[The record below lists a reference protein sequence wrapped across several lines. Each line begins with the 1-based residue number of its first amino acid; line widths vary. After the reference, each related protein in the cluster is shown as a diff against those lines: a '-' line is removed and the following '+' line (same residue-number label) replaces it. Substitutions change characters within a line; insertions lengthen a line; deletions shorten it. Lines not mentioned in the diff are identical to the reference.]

1 MQEKDS
7 SVSLKTKRESE
18 VKSTEVSI
26 WTERM
31 KSALANGVKGGKW
44 YSLINKV
51 YEVNTLEISSE
62 EVLRN
67 RGSSGVDGVTVE
79 IFRRNKARYLDE
91 IEKSLREG
99 NYKPSAIR
107 RVEIPKGDGKTRPLG
122 IPTVK
127 DRIVQMAVKKVIEPI
142 FEAEFLDMSYGFRPG
157 RGCKDALREVD
168 KLIKAGNTW
177 VVDVDLKSFFD
188 SIPHESLLVE
198 VKRRITDGRII
209 GLIEGWLKQ
218 DVLKGMETWKPTQ
231 GTPQGGVISPL
242 LANIYLHPLDVRM
255 KELGYKMV
263 RYADDVVVLCENEES
278 ASQALKDVERWVE
291 GNGLSLN
298 TEKTQKG
305 NCSEEGK
312 GISFLGYVFEC
323 GKRYVRS
330 KSLKAV
336 RRKVKEKTPRKSGKS
351 LQSVIATI
359 NPILKGWYEYFK
371 HAHRNTFQAM
381 DDYVRRRLRAML
393 RRHEKKNRGFGANLN
408 DHTKWKNSFF
418 AKHGLFTMKEARA

>member
-1 MQEKDS
+1 MQDKDS
-7 SVSLKTKRESE
+7 AVLVTTKRESE
-18 VKSTEVSI
+18 EKSSKASI

-51 YEVNTLEISSE
+51 IERNTLEISSE

-67 RGSSGVDGVTVE
+67 RGASGVDGVTVE
-79 IFRRNKARYLDE
+79 KFRMNKAKYLDE

-99 NYKPSAIR
+99 SYEPSAIR
-107 RVEIPKGDGKTRPLG
+107 RVEIPKGDGKLRPLG
-122 IPTVK
+122 IPTLK

-142 FEAEFLDMSYGFRPG
+142 FEAEFLDTSYGFRPG

-168 KLIKAGNTW
+168 KLIKAGSTW

-188 SIPHESLLVE
+188 SIPHERLLAE
-198 VKRRITDGRII
+198 IKKRIVDGRII
-209 GLIEGWLKQ
+209 ELIESWLKQ
-218 DVLKGMETWKPTQ
+218 DILKGIEKWKPTQ

-263 RYADDVVVLCENEES
+263 RYADDVVVLCESEES
-278 ASQALKDVERWVE
+278 ASQALKEVERWVDE
-291 GNGLSLN
+291 NGLSLN
-298 TEKTQKG
+298 TDKTQKG
-305 NCSEEGK
+305 NCSEKGK

-323 GKRYVRS
+323 GNRYVRS
-330 KSLKAV
+330 KSLKAL

-351 LQSVIATI
+351 LQSVIEAI
-359 NPILKGWYEYFK
+359 NPTLKGWYEYFK
-371 HAHRNTFQAM
+371 HAHRNTFSTV
-381 DDYVRRRLRAML
+381 DGYVRRRLRAML

-408 DHTKWKNSFF
+408 DHTRWPNIYF